1 MCLPN
6 FELPFVLEADSC
18 ATGLGAILMQ
28 SSKPL
33 AFYIKSLGP
42 RAMSLSIYK
51 KEALA
56 ILEALKKW
64 RHYLLGNHLT
74 IRTAQKRLKYLLSQR
89 LLEGIQ
95 HKLML
100 KLLEFD

>member
-1 MCLPN
+1 
-6 FELPFVLEADSC
+6 
-18 ATGLGAILMQ
+18 MQ

-33 AFYIKSLGP
+33 EFYVKSLGP
-42 RAMSLSIYK
+42 RAMSLSIYE
-51 KEALA
+51 KEALD

-64 RHYLLGNHLT
+64 QHYLSRNQLT
-74 IRTAQKRLKYLLSQR
+74 IRTTQKILKYLSSQR

-100 KLLEFD
+100 KLLVFG